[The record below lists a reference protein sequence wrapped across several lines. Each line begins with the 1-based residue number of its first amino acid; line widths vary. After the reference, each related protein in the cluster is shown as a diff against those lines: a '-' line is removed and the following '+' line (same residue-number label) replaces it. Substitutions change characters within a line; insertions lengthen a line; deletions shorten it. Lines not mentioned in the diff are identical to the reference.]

1 MVLSW
6 GRKIHFPEREI
17 PPTDKFENIERGY
30 EMKGFFRKGLVIA
43 SLFAVTLTTINCP
56 GKKDDNTALLLGAL
70 FLLNQPEYT
79 VTITGIMHTGST
91 LTPANTRLRDGLFKL
106 TGGDG
111 ALVDATT
118 VQDGASCAT
127 NVVAHYSM
135 TSCDNITSTSGT
147 CSTNTSNLAN
157 TNGEFTVNFK
167 INRAEAVFNI
177 EVLRS
182 VLESVLTGTTNGCG
196 ASGTTTSN
204 PTTSTAVPDFNADA
218 FSVSLGKGTLS
229 IKVNEADLNSKD
241 QVSVTTPGFGVRID
255 KVTIVKKGTYNLVN
269 PTVGEQVCDGNR
281 LTGGPTTKSGT
292 IGASETWS
300 GGILL
305 SGTVNIV
312 NGAVITVEP
321 GTVIFGQR
329 GSSLFFIG
337 GSSLV
342 SNGTAASP
350 VCFTSSASPGSRF
363 PGDWG
368 GIVMVGNGFNTRNSA
383 GQTEGTT
390 PVSYPGSANSSSR
403 LRYTI
408 IEFAGNEVAPGDE
421 LNNLSLYAVDNSG
434 SGNALQ
440 YVQTHRGLDDSF
452 EWWGGSISGSYLI
465 ATGGLD
471 DDFDA
476 DEGYGVNSSGTST
489 ATLTSLIAVKYPSA
503 CGGSFST
510 DPHSF
515 EMDGTNSGTGRQT
528 CVTSNGTNAAGCES
542 NPTVSSFTLI
552 GQNQVGGSGMRLR
565 EGMRGTFSNGLIWNF
580 NGPAVECTNNS
591 GFPNSGV
598 SIPTNS
604 VYAGQSG
611 TVSNAGGA
619 TCNNVQATLT
629 SLPITSLG
637 NLVDSGCGFGAT
649 KPDFSSPT
657 GLGSR
662 GAQASDATKW
672 WEGWT
677 VYRAR

>member
-1 MVLSW
+1 
-6 GRKIHFPEREI
+6 
-17 PPTDKFENIERGY
+17 
-30 EMKGFFRKGLVIA
+30 MKHLMKKVTVMATVMLV
-43 SLFAVTLTTINCP
+43 SLNLINCP
-56 GKKDDNTALLLGAL
+56 KDKDDNTGLLLAALL
-70 FLLNQPEYT
+70 FLNQPEYT
-79 VTITGIMHTGST
+79 VTITGILHTGSNGA
-91 LTPANTRLRDGLFKL
+91 PANTRMRDGLIKL
-106 TGGDG
+106 SGGSG
-111 ALVDATT
+111 ALVETT
-118 VQDGASCAT
+118 TIQDGASCAT
-127 NVVAHYSM
+127 NVASHYAINN
-135 TSCDNITSTSGT
+135 CDYLTSTSGS
-147 CSTNTSNLAN
+147 CSSNSSLIAN
-157 TNGEFTVNFK
+157 TNGEFTINFR
-167 INRAEAVFNI
+167 INRADATFDI

-182 VLESVLTGTTNGCG
+182 NLASVLTATTNSCSATGSSTSSPT
-196 ASGTTTSN
+196 AST
-204 PTTSTAVPDFNADA
+204 PVPDFSADA
-218 FSVSLGKGTLS
+218 LTNSQGRGTLTVR
-229 IKVNEADLNSKD
+229 VNESNLTSKD
-241 QVSVTTPGFGVRID
+241 QVSVTTDGFGVRID
-255 KVTIVKKGTYNLVN
+255 KVVIVKKGTYNLES

-281 LTGGPTTKSGT
+281 LSGSPTTKSGT
-292 IGASETWS
+292 ISASETWS

-305 SGTVNIV
+305 SGTVSVN

-329 GSSLFFIG
+329 GSSLFFTG
-337 GSSLV
+337 GASLI
-342 SNGTAASP
+342 SNGSAESP
-350 VCFTSSASPGSRF
+350 VCFTSAATPGSRF

-368 GIVMVGNGFNTRNSA
+368 GIVLVGNGFNSRNSA

-390 PVSYPGSANSSSR
+390 PVAYPGSSNSNSR

-421 LNNLSLYAVDNSG
+421 LNNLSMYSVDNSG
-434 SGNALQ
+434 SGAALQ

-452 EWWGGSISGSYLI
+452 EWWGGTISGSYLV

-489 ATLTSLIAVKYPSA
+489 ATLTNLIALKYPSA

-528 CVTSNGTNAAGCES
+528 CVGTNGADPTGTSCLS
-542 NPTVSSFTLI
+542 NPTVSNFTII

-565 EGMRGTFSNGLIWNF
+565 EGMRGSFSNGLIWNF
-580 NGPAVECTNNS
+580 AGPAVECTNNS

-598 SIPTNS
+598 TMANT

-611 TVSNAGGA
+611 AVTNAGAA

-629 SLPITSLG
+629 ALPITALG
-637 NLVDSGCGFGAT
+637 NVADSGCGFGAT
-649 KPDFSSPT
+649 KPDFAAISGAPN
-657 GLGSR
+657 R
-662 GAQASDATKW
+662 GAQNSDTSRW
-672 WEGWT
+672 WSGWT